1 MKTAYINP
9 YGQSAIEIIHDYGNI
24 TNITETTQEINT
36 IIHNTHNQR
45 PKHVNTIKD
54 LCYEKIRQYYT
65 YQLRKNN
72 DNYNYLFTQSI
83 THADTIA
90 THTLLQATAVCY
102 GHNSMEADMI
112 TRLIIET
119 IRQRMESTYMDEVID
134 NSLSDY
140 LDIHNTTLTDIL
152 PLINSNTLNLNH
164 LLLNKEHLILS
175 YDDFMNEY
183 SSYLEHRRPETI
195 YQLLCM
201 SMKKELLLALIERQ
215 TQKYIYTI
223 ESMLKQ
229 IEPAGVIREV
239 GSQIKK
245 IEQEQ
250 VKMIN
255 DKTGKNNA
263 FTNYNDDVPTPYI
276 TEAFPPC
283 VRKALMGTNS
293 GGRNYAVSLFLT
305 PFLSYA
311 RLYPGVY
318 ARHIKNPRIIDMDP
332 TLTITNEEIL
342 PLIEQAA
349 ANCKPPLL
357 SDQPEEKNNIYSKL
371 GFGEAN
377 ISYENCGSSP
387 WYTPSNCKSI
397 QQQQPQLC
405 TPCKDCEKIGNPLSY
420 YNRKRKLLS
429 KKIGDTDA
437 TNGNKR

>member
-1 MKTAYINP
+1 M
-9 YGQSAIEIIHDYGNI
+9 
-24 TNITETTQEINT
+24 ET
-36 IIHNTHNQR
+36 
-45 PKHVNTIKD
+45 
-54 LCYEKIRQYYT
+54 
-65 YQLRKNN
+65 
-72 DNYNYLFTQSI
+72 S
-83 THADTIA
+83 
-90 THTLLQATAVCY
+90 
-102 GHNSMEADMI
+102 
-112 TRLIIET
+112 
-119 IRQRMESTYMDEVID
+119 YMDELID
-134 NSLSDY
+134 NGLSDY

-164 LLLNKEHLILS
+164 LLLNKKQLILS
-175 YDDFMNEY
+175 YDDFINEY
-183 SSYLEHRRPETI
+183 STYLEHRRPETI
-195 YQLLCM
+195 YHLLCT
-201 SMKKELLLALIERQ
+201 SMKQELLLALIERQ
-215 TQKYIYTI
+215 TQKYLYNI
-223 ESMLKQ
+223 ESKLKQ
-229 IEPAGVIREV
+229 VEPAPVIREV

-250 VKMIN
+250 VNMI
-255 DKTGKNNA
+255 KYTSKNGV
-263 FTNYNDDVPTPYI
+263 FTNYNDDQPTPYI

-318 ARHIKNPRIIDMDP
+318 ACHIKNAKVTDLDP
-332 TLTITNEEIL
+332 TLKITREEII
-342 PLIEQAA
+342 PLIDQAA
-349 ANCKPPLL
+349 DNCKPPLFK
-357 SDQPEEKNNIYSKL
+357 DQPHEKNNIYSKL

-429 KKIGDTDA
+429 KK
-437 TNGNKR
+437 